1 MVSSYLP
8 VNLDDLLHNR
18 SVESERVE
26 FKASWDSKTVG
37 FQVLRTICAFANDLH
52 NLNGG
57 YIVIGVAER
66 DGHAVLPPVGLSSKD
81 LDAAQRWIRGH
92 CNRIDP
98 PCQPVFSPEKV
109 GERFLLVIWM
119 PASDY
124 KPHRAP
130 SEREGDT
137 PKYWVR
143 IGSETVD
150 AEKRG
155 NLLPQLLE
163 QTARVPWDD
172 RAGPPEAQVEDLR
185 EAKVREYLHDV
196 GSGLV
201 EESNTNEMYRR
212 LRITKQMNGHDS
224 PKNVA
229 LLFFVT
235 DPTIW
240 FRGARIEVVH
250 FAAGAG
256 GDVQEERVFSGSLPE
271 QVRDCLNYLENLSAF
286 HLQKQEIGSQVRGWV
301 SYPLPALRETLVNAV
316 YHCSYDA
323 DQPEPIKIYLYPDRM
338 EIISYPGPVPGIE
351 REHLVENV
359 QVPPVPAR
367 NRRIGE
373 FLKDLKL
380 AEGRLS
386 GMPKVFQAMR
396 QNGSPPPKFDFDDER
411 TYFRATLPSH
421 PEYAALTA
429 MRDAAHL
436 RAIGQWDEAVR
447 RIESAWESNK
457 GSAFLAAEVIR
468 VRVEEDE
475 VEQAE
480 EALKEFESYGPVTAR
495 NYLTNTMIEVLIE
508 AGNESRASTLLE
520 QRHPASMG
528 QDAID
533 TAILARRLNHPGIA
547 HQYFERAGDVV
558 LQDPRALLEFA
569 QTKLRLA
576 NLAYNNREQE
586 SNRRFLVE
594 ARSLLERVIQL
605 DASPVRHGW
614 AWRELG
620 RTLSWL
626 GAPTVEV
633 KNAYRRAIELVPE
646 EKRFVREMKRLKSG

>member
-1 MVSSYLP
+1 M
-8 VNLDDLLHNR
+8 
-18 SVESERVE
+18 
-26 FKASWDSKTVG
+26 G

-57 YIVIGVAER
+57 YIVIGVKEE
-66 DGHAVLPPVGLSSKD
+66 DGHVQFPPLGLSSKD
-81 LDAAQRWIRGH
+81 LESAQKWIRGN

-98 PCQPVFSPEKV
+98 PCQPVFFPEKIE
-109 GERFLLVIWM
+109 ERFILVVWM
-119 PASDY
+119 PASDF

-130 SEREGDT
+130 SERESKT

-150 AEKRG
+150 AERRG
-155 NLLPQLLE
+155 NLLSELLA

-172 RAGPPEAQVEDLR
+172 RIGPSEARVEDLR

-196 GSGLV
+196 RSGLV
-201 EESNTNEMYRR
+201 EESNADEMYRR
-212 LRITKQMNGHDS
+212 LRITKQINGHDL

-229 LLFFVT
+229 LLFFTT
-235 DPTIW
+235 DPTNW
-240 FRGARIEVVH
+240 FPGAKIEVVH
-250 FAAGAG
+250 FAAGEG
-256 GDVQEERVFSGSLPE
+256 GDVQEERVFLGTLPE
-271 QVRDCLNYLENLSAF
+271 QVRNCLTYLENLSAF
-286 HLQKQEIGSQVRGWV
+286 HLQKQETRAQVRGWV

-316 YHCSYDA
+316 YHRSYDVA
-323 DQPEPIKIYLYPDRM
+323 QPEPIKIYLYPDRM

-351 REHLVENV
+351 REHLVENAR
-359 QVPPVPAR
+359 VPPVPAR

-386 GMPKVFQAMR
+386 GMPKVFQAMK
-396 QNGSPPPKFDFDDER
+396 QNGSPPPKFDFDDDR
-411 TYFRATLPSH
+411 SYFRATLPAH
-421 PEYAALTA
+421 PEYAALSA

-436 RAIGQWDEAVR
+436 RAIGQRDEAVR
-447 RIESAWESNK
+447 RIESSWEWNK

-468 VRVEEDE
+468 TRVEQDE
-475 VEQAE
+475 IELAE
-480 EALKEFESYGPVTAR
+480 EALKEFESHGPATAR
-495 NYLTNTMIEVLIE
+495 NYVTNIMIEALIE
-508 AGNESRASTLLE
+508 VGDESRARTLLK

-533 TAILARRLNHPGIA
+533 TAILARRLRNSKIA
-547 HQYFERAGDVV
+547 HQYFERAGDAV
-558 LQDPRALLEFA
+558 LQDSRALLEFA

-576 NLAYNNREQE
+576 DEADEKRERE
-586 SNRRFLVE
+586 SKRRFLVE

-605 DASPVRHGW
+605 DASPVRQGW

-620 RTLSWL
+620 RTLNRL
-626 GAPTVEV
+626 RAPTAEVE
-633 KNAYRRAIELVPE
+633 NAYRRAIKLVPG
-646 EKRFVREMKRLKSG
+646 EKRFAQEIEQIKSRRRR